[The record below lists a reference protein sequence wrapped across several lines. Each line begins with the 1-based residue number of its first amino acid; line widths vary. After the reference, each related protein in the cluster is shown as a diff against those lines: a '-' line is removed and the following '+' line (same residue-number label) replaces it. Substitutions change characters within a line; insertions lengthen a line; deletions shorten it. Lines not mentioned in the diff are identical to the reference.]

1 MIISRNLKK
10 IRYKEFHRLPVFMTY
25 YSFSKKVYI
34 SIKSQFIL
42 GLNKINFEWIE
53 KMFWKNSFVASLTL
67 IADKFLSKNFTSE
80 LMFISNTTLSIIY
93 FLIHLLLD

>member
-1 MIISRNLKK
+1 
-10 IRYKEFHRLPVFMTY
+10 
-25 YSFSKKVYI
+25 
-34 SIKSQFIL
+34 
-42 GLNKINFEWIE
+42 
-53 KMFWKNSFVASLTL
+53 MFWKNSFVASLTL